1 MQKNL
6 SRALSAAAFIGLS
19 ALGGCVIAVDGDGDA
34 YEANWDLDREYEI
47 LKAADVSGNTVTARV
62 KSNGC
67 TTKEFIDA
75 DVRKMND
82 NRFSVGFH
90 RERPDYCRAL
100 LEDGGHLRKPSDR
113 SSSRMLSS
121 TSRWTSKSRTA
132 AVCKAATASRSGGV
146 STPTRL
152 GPAGKEQRARAA
164 VKAAAA
170 SGCTVVLHDVAC
182 GAPLRS
188 LVAGHGVLYALALS
202 PDAACLLASGAHA
215 F

>member
-90 RERPDYCRAL
+90 RARPDYCRAL
-100 LEDGGHLRKPSDR
+100 LEDGVALTWSFAELGIPDG
-113 SSSRMLSS
+113 
-121 TSRWTSKSRTA
+121 A
-132 AVCKAATASRSGGV
+132 EV
-146 STPTRL
+146 SVRNTI
-152 GPAGKEQRARAA
+152 GN
-164 VKAAAA
+164 
-170 SGCTVVLHDVAC
+170 
-182 GAPLRS
+182 
-188 LVAGHGVLYALALS
+188 
-202 PDAACLLASGAHA
+202 
-215 F
+215 